1 MEIEEKGLFRSYF
14 RFSVY
19 AKRCKG
25 KQEDRNERYKYF
37 DCTEEGK
44 NAMNT

>member
-1 MEIEEKGLFRSYF
+1 MMMEIEEKGLFRSYL

-25 KQEDRNERYKYF
+25 KTGGEK
-37 DCTEEGK
+37 
-44 NAMNT
+44 